1 MYILTSHVTCR
12 EPFAIART
20 NSHPPSI
27 FFKTPTDA
35 KPMEHPYYDSRQKM
49 ETQAF
54 SARSRRNMSAGLMG
68 LRAYI
73 SGATTFIMHPSSFLP
88 QGSAFSVS

>member
-1 MYILTSHVTCR
+1 
-12 EPFAIART
+12 
-20 NSHPPSI
+20 
-27 FFKTPTDA
+27 
-35 KPMEHPYYDSRQKM
+35 
-49 ETQAF
+49 
-54 SARSRRNMSAGLMG
+54 MSAGLMG